1 MNVGGPENQ
10 PLQQVTQGVLV
21 ADCDVPSFAISMCR
35 QRKYAICELLS
46 AGYICIYPWIILAGL
61 KQEERK
67 VIPADSNP
75 CISFSSS
82 RIKYVDD
89 ES

>member
-46 AGYICIYPWIILAGL
+46 LQDMYLSLDHSGRSKARKGRLSLLIPTHAYPFLL
-61 KQEERK
+61 QEL
-67 VIPADSNP
+67 ST
-75 CISFSSS
+75 
-82 RIKYVDD
+82 
-89 ES
+89 